1 MDIEPLKTLLSYS
14 NDKKD
19 TILTFLDKSVRE
31 KVIKLE
37 YEDEKFYINDRI
49 YCIKRNTLELEYNG
63 KIYCRCIKVSY
74 SN

>member
-1 MDIEPLKTLLSYS
+1 MDIEPLKKLLSYS

-37 YEDEKFYINDRI
+37 YEDEKFYINV
-49 YCIKRNTLELEYNG
+49 LGELNKKKKMFYWVVGGCGWGGRE
-63 KIYCRCIKVSY
+63 
-74 SN
+74 